1 MTVSDLFRKLMNAS
15 DKVGLEAEVTV
26 ANGRPVAEL
35 IVRDGRVVLVAE
47 KKKDEEDPQMEL
59 FEGGNDV

>member
-1 MTVSDLFRKLMNAS
+1 MTISDLFKKLMDAS
-15 DKVGLEAEVTV
+15 DSVGLCAEVTV

-35 IVRDGRVVLVAE
+35 IVRDGRVVLVTE
-47 KKKDEEDPQMEL
+47 KKKDEEDPQLEL